1 MGLPIQI
8 APSILSADFRCIEK
22 EVQAVQNAGAD
33 RIHCDVMDGNFVP
46 DLTFGPMVIEAVKKC
61 VSIPLDVHLMI
72 SEPHKHVKQ
81 YCDSG
86 ADILVIHAEECKN
99 IPRIIENIKKCGI
112 KAGITVNP
120 DISLQLIFPYLDMI
134 DQVLIMTVYA
144 GSAGQKF
151 IYQMLDRIKT
161 VSDEIKNR
169 NLKVDIEVD
178 GGINNQTAAQCVKNG
193 ANVLVAGSYIFN
205 EKNYKVQIERLRN
218 ATVDPDL

>member
-81 YCDSG
+81 YCESG

-99 IPRIIENIKKCGI
+99 MPHVIENIKKCGI

-120 DISLQLIFPYLDMI
+120 DVSLQLIFPYLDMV

-151 IYQMLDRIKT
+151 IPQMLDRIKT

-169 NLKVDIEVD
+169 NLRIDLEVD
-178 GGINNQTAAQCVKNG
+178 GGINNQTAAKCIKNG

-205 EKNYKVQIERLRN
+205 ESNYKVQIEKLRN
-218 ATVDPDL
+218 ATVDHD